1 MNTKYD
7 TNYDEEM
14 ECICG
19 HSGDGKCHCCECEHQ
34 QHSCEVYEEI
44 DMDEYIDQLDDWDLR
59 LQCLTSN

>member
-34 QHSCEVYEEI
+34 QLSCEVYEEI
-44 DMDEYIDQLDDWDLR
+44 DMDEYIDQLDDWD
-59 LQCLTSN
+59 